1 MLRTLNSVLA
11 LIVLSVTPALA
22 SAGTAITTQIH
33 GMHCGSCV
41 RTLTSALN
49 KLPEVEKVEVKI
61 VDAKKEQGMAKV
73 TLKEGSKTDAAAIAK
88 AISDAG
94 YEVTK

>member
-1 MLRTLNSVLA
+1 MLRTLKSVLA

-22 SAGTAITTQIH
+22 SADTAITTQIH

-41 RTLTSALN
+41 RTLTSALK

>member
-1 MLRTLNSVLA
+1 MLRTLMSALA
-11 LIVLSVTPALA
+11 LIVLSVAPALA
-22 SAGTAITTQIH
+22 SAESAITTQIH

-41 RTLTSALN
+41 RTLTSALK

-73 TLKEGSKTDAAAIAK
+73 ILKDGSKTDAAAITK

>member
-1 MLRTLNSVLA
+1 MLRTLTSALA
-11 LIVLSVTPALA
+11 LIALSVTPALA
-22 SAGTAITTQIH
+22 SAGTAITTQIQ

-41 RTLTSALN
+41 RTLTSALK
-49 KLPEVEKVEVKI
+49 KLPEVEKVEVKL

-73 TLKEGSKTDAAAIAK
+73 TLTEGSKTDAAAIEK

-94 YEVTK
+94 YQVTK